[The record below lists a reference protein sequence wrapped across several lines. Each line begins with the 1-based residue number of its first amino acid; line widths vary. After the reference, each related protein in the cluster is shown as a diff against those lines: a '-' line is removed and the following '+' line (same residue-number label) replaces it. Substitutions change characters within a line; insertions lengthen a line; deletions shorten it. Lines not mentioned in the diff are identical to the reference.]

1 MKKSLL
7 LTLAMVLV
15 CFALVFAGC
24 TATDETVDDQNN
36 VEDVNTNED
45 ANNENNADNEATEP
59 QYQYIDKA
67 DVKAI
72 IDESQ
77 AGYVLLDL
85 RKAADYEAGHIV
97 TAVSADVDS
106 AVSNSDNDTATAN
119 LQAALEAA
127 TGDALGGDNNLI
139 LICYSGQ
146 KYAQTATGLLQDMGG
161 AATQIYTLEGGHNG
175 WAEDADYTSYIVEGT
190 EPGTLAE

>member
-7 LTLAMVLV
+7 LTLARVLV

-24 TATDETVDDQNN
+24 TATDESVDDQNN

-127 TGDALGGDNNLI
+127 TGDALGGDNQSDSDL
-139 LICYSGQ
+139 LLRPEICSDRYWS
-146 KYAQTATGLLQDMGG
+146 A
-161 AATQIYTLEGGHNG
+161 
-175 WAEDADYTSYIVEGT
+175 
-190 EPGTLAE
+190 PGYGRSCYPDLHSRRWPQWLG